1 MPRRDN
7 QNTYQ
12 TALRAQAKIHAARQE
27 LGTPR
32 QTPAKEPMRRYSHPI
47 PMPCTCPC
55 PDREQD
61 RQCRCLTQVL
71 EELQA
76 QSQLLVGLTEA
87 VNGLTA
93 ALLASHKPASE

>member
-1 MPRRDN
+1 MPANRNR
-7 QNTYQ
+7 NTY
-12 TALRAQAKIHAARQE
+12 RAQSARSLTPCAAVSLQDLTAE
-27 LGTPR
+27 E
-32 QTPAKEPMRRYSHPI
+32 EPMRRYPHPI
-47 PMPCTCPC
+47 PLPCACPC

-71 EELQA
+71 EELQT

-93 ALLASHKPASE
+93 ALLASHKPAAE

>member
-32 QTPAKEPMRRYSHPI
+32 QTPAEEPMRRYSHPI
-47 PMPCTCPC
+47 PMPCACPC

-71 EELQA
+71 EELQT
-76 QSQLLVGLTEA
+76 QSQLLTDLGEA
-87 VNGLTA
+87 VRALTA
-93 ALLASHKPASE
+93 ALLAGHSPTAE

>member
-1 MPRRDN
+1 MPKRDN
-7 QNTYQ
+7 RNTYQ
-12 TALRAQAKIHAARQE
+12 AALRAQAKVAAARQE
-27 LGTPR
+27 LNTPR
-32 QTPAKEPMRRYSHPI
+32 QAPAEEPMRRYPHPI
-47 PMPCTCPC
+47 PLPCACPC

-71 EELQA
+71 EELQT

-93 ALLASHKPASE
+93 ALLASHKPAAE